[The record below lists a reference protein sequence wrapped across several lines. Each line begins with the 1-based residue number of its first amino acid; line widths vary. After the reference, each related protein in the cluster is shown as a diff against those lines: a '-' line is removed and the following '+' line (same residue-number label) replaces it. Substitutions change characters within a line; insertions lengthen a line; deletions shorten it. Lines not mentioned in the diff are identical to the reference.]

1 MTHEPVPE
9 TYPSGIRKPD
19 VEAPHSKPEV
29 MILTGMSGAG
39 RTRAAAVLADLGWY
53 VVDNLPP
60 QMLANLVT
68 MVGRDSGRK
77 LAAVVDVRGGEFFQD
92 LEAVMDDLQARDVP
106 VTLIFLDASDHTLVS
121 RYEEARRRH
130 PLQQDGTILEGIARE
145 RTQLANVRERADNLI
160 DTSTLNVHQLRD
172 RVTAEVAAETPRIH
186 VNVLSFGFKNG
197 IPADADF
204 IADVRF
210 LLNPHWNPELRPLT
224 GLEPAVRDHVLSDD
238 GAQAFLDAYAH
249 VIDIAL
255 NRYRA
260 NDKSDVTI
268 GVGCTGGKH
277 RSVAMAEAL
286 GDALRELGYS
296 VRTTHRDRPTDR
308 DRSTI

>member
-1 MTHEPVPE
+1 MTNEPAPE
-9 TYPSGIRKPD
+9 TYPSGIRKPA
-19 VEAPHSKPEV
+19 VEAPQSKPEV
-29 MILTGMSGAG
+29 MILTGLSGAG

-92 LEAVMDDLQARDVP
+92 LEAVMDDLEAREVP
-106 VTLIFLDASDHTLVS
+106 VTLVFLDASDRTLVA

-145 RTQLANVRERADNLI
+145 RAQLDSVRERADKII
-160 DTSTLNVHQLRD
+160 DTSALNVHQLRD
-172 RVTAEVAAETPRIH
+172 RVTQEVAAETPRIH
-186 VNVLSFGFKNG
+186 VNVVSFGFKNG

-224 GLEPAVRDHVLSDD
+224 GLDPAVRDHVLSGE
-238 GAQAFLDAYAH
+238 GAMEFLHGYAQ
-249 VIDIAL
+249 VMDIAL

-286 GDALRELGYS
+286 GEELRERGYS
-296 VRTTHRDRPTDR
+296 VRTTHRDRPV
-308 DRSTI
+308 S